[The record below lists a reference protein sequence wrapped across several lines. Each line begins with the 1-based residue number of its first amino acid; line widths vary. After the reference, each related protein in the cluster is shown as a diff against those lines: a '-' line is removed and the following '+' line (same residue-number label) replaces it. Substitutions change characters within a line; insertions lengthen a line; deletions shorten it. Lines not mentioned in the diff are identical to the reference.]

1 MKRQLL
7 VLALAATCASTALAG
22 WETVAEAA
30 AGGAAKEFAL
40 NRTLRTVQ
48 IECTAGTVIVNTVTV
63 REGPAKDTVSV
74 GKAFAAGET
83 RNIDLGYERA
93 VTSLRISDGGQG
105 RYKVNVQ

>member
-1 MKRQLL
+1 MKRQWLA
-7 VLALAATCASTALAG
+7 LALAALCATTAQAG
-22 WETVAEAA
+22 WETVAELT

-63 REGPAKDTVSV
+63 REGPAKNSVSV

-83 RNIDLGYERA
+83 RNIDLGYERS
-93 VTSLRISDGGQG
+93 VTGLRISDGGQG